1 MTRQKMSRML
11 CPLFRE
17 EKVAKIAVFDAVA
30 TKVEFVEGDYVLWEI
45 VSNFLID
52 PEFTLNG
59 LFGSSGSL
67 ICFGKKIS
75 VTALSF

>member
-1 MTRQKMSRML
+1 ML
-11 CPLFRE
+11 YPLFRE
-17 EKVAKIAVFDAVA
+17 EKVANIAVFDAVA
-30 TKVEFVEGDYVLWEI
+30 TKVEVIEGEYVLWKI
-45 VSNFLID
+45 VANSLID
-52 PEFTLNG
+52 TEFTRKG

>member
-1 MTRQKMSRML
+1 MDDKTEDIANL
-11 CPLFRE
+11 
-17 EKVAKIAVFDAVA
+17 AVFDAVA
-30 TKVEFVEGDYVLWEI
+30 TKVEFVEGEYVLWEI

-52 PEFTLNG
+52 TEFTRKG

>member
-1 MTRQKMSRML
+1 MANDIIERAVTDDKT
-11 CPLFRE
+11 E
-17 EKVAKIAVFDAVA
+17 DVAN
-30 TKVEFVEGDYVLWEI
+30 
-45 VSNFLID
+45 SLID
-52 PEFTLNG
+52 TEFTRKG

>member
-1 MTRQKMSRML
+1 M
-11 CPLFRE
+11 
-17 EKVAKIAVFDAVA
+17 FDAVA
-30 TKVEFVEGDYVLWEI
+30 TKVEFIEGDYVLWEI
-45 VSNFLID
+45 VSNIFVD
-52 PEFTLNG
+52 PEFTRNG

>member
-59 LFGSSGSL
+59 LFGSSRSL